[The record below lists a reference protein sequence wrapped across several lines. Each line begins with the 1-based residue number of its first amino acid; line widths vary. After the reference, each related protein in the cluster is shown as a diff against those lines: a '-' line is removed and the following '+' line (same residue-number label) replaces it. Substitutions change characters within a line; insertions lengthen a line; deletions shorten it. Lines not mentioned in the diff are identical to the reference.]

1 MLHFIKVCFNNTTSG
16 NEFETI
22 RLYTIGWIDNMLFL
36 PWHISYF
43 ELFQFCNDYKYITLS
58 DFKGQCYVTW

>member
-1 MLHFIKVCFNNTTSG
+1 MNLKLLDYTLLDVTT
-16 NEFETI
+16 
-22 RLYTIGWIDNMLFL
+22 LIDNMLFL

-58 DFKGQCYVTW
+58 DFKGQCYVT